1 MKSIEP
7 NFNFLNNRICPF
19 CQGVLSAYPYSPKSL
34 TDSPQLYCPV
44 NHIKVMYDGNAGDWR
59 MFRIHNVASGRDL
72 KCWNDGSELYLEYS
86 SLVLSDFDPFQYTFD
101 ELKDK
106 LKLYLTFS

>member
-1 MKSIEP
+1 MKSIET

-19 CQGVLSAYPYSPKSL
+19 CQGVLSAQSSDPSGPKYL
-34 TDSPQLYCPV
+34 KLYCPV
-44 NHIKVMYDGNAGDWR
+44 NHIKVMYDGNTGYWR
-59 MFRIHNVASGRDL
+59 MFRIHDVVNERDL
-72 KCWNDGSELYLEYS
+72 KCWNDGELHLEG
-86 SLVLSDFDPFQYTFD
+86 SLFVLSNFDPFQYTFD